1 MLVADLSGGAE
12 MPKYVAFF
20 SYTSE
25 GWRRMIENP
34 GDRAA
39 AARNVVEGL
48 GGTMECLYWMTGEH
62 DGLVIFDAPDV
73 VSAGAASVGA
83 TSSGLIT
90 SKLQQLLDMDDAAA
104 LLDKARAVVAGFQP
118 PGG

>member
-1 MLVADLSGGAE
+1 

-25 GWRRMIENP
+25 GWRQMIENP

-39 AARNVVEGL
+39 AARKVVEAL
-48 GGTMECLYWMTGEH
+48 GGTMECLYWMTGDD
-62 DGLVIFDAPDV
+62 DGLVIFDLPDV
-73 VSAGAASVGA
+73 VSAGATSAGVA
-83 TSSGLIT
+83 SSGLLT
-90 SKLQQLLDMDDAAA
+90 SRIHQLLDMDDAAA
-104 LLDKARAVVAGFQP
+104 LLDKARTVVAGFQP

>member
-1 MLVADLSGGAE
+1 

-25 GWRRMIENP
+25 GWRQMIENP

-39 AARNVVEGL
+39 AARKVVEGL

-73 VSAGAASVGA
+73 VSAAAASVSV

-90 SKLQQLLDMDDAAA
+90 SKLHQLLDMDDAAA
-104 LLDKARAVVAGFQP
+104 LLAKARAVVAGYQR

>member
-1 MLVADLSGGAE
+1 

-25 GWRRMIENP
+25 GWRKMIDNP

-39 AARNVVEGL
+39 AARKVVEAL
-48 GGTMECLYWMTGEH
+48 GGTMECLYWMIGEH
-62 DGLVIFDAPDV
+62 DGLAIFDAPDV
-73 VSAGAASVGA
+73 VSAGATSAGV

-90 SKLQQLLDMDDAAA
+90 SRIQQLLDMDEAAA
-104 LLDKARAVVAGFQP
+104 LLEKARAVVGDYQQ

>member
-1 MLVADLSGGAE
+1 MLVANLSGGAE

-25 GWRRMIENP
+25 GWRQMIANP

-39 AARNVVEGL
+39 AARKVVERL

-73 VSAGAASVGA
+73 ASAGAASAGV

-104 LLDKARAVVAGFQP
+104 LLDKARTVVAEFQR